1 MCLLQLEPEMIALSE
16 EMAHDEYKPSSL
28 KFFSDVAVVSNFPV
42 CQVSTTP
49 MQHMPID
56 IQLLCIGNV
65 HYRVSGNTMHMSV
78 LLCAIYATQVV

>member
-1 MCLLQLEPEMIALSE
+1 MYMCLLQLGPEMIALSE

-56 IQLLCIGNV
+56 IHASEMYIIVCQATVCI
-65 HYRVSGNTMHMSV
+65 
-78 LLCAIYATQVV
+78 